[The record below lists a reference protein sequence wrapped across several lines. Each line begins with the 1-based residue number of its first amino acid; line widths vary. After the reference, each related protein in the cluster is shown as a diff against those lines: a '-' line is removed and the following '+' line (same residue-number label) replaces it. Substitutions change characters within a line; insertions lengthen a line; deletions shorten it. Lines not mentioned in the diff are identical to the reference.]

1 MIGFDGISRIRSGVT
16 LCMVADVLGCAQSP
30 ATAARSSASGPPS
43 RLLYLAVRHLDDYR
57 GPSVGIRSLGWKQ
70 AMQAFT
76 SYLDGGVLI
85 P

>member
-16 LCMVADVLGCAQSP
+16 LCMVADVPGCAQSP

-43 RLLYLAVRHLDDYR
+43 RVLYLAVRNLDDYR
-57 GPSVGIRSLGWKQ
+57 VPSVGTRTGWKQ
-70 AMQAFT
+70 AVQAFT
-76 SYLDGGVLI
+76 IYLYGGILI